1 MTTTSETTTADEIT
15 TESAFE
21 TTDLIDTDTIATD
34 MIDTTKE
41 IIKPEI
47 FTTPIP
53 SSSELILST
62 STRFHSIVPCNLK
75 NSI

>member
-1 MTTTSETTTADEIT
+1 MTTTSETITADEIT
-15 TESAFE
+15 TELALE
-21 TTDLIDTDTIATD
+21 TTE
-34 MIDTTKE
+34 MIDTTKVK

-62 STRFHSIVPCNLK
+62 STRFHSIVACNL
-75 NSI
+75 